1 MYEAVRAGDVVAGLP
16 TAAKKNILRMQS
28 DFVDPVRMLYDVNAN
43 DTTPSDDGL
52 GKQLTKVGTITLL
65 AKELIR
71 QTDYGPDNVPTSAIN
86 KYKQSQ

>member
-1 MYEAVRAGDVVAGLP
+1 
-16 TAAKKNILRMQS
+16 
-28 DFVDPVRMLYDVNAN
+28 MLYDVNAN